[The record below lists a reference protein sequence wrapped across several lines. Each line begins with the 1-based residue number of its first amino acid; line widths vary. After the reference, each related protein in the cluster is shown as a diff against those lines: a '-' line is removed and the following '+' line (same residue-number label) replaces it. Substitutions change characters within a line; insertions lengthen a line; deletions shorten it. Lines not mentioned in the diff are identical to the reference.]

1 MFVYA
6 PDPDMNSFIL
16 NSTRKTILYQIY
28 IQGFIL
34 LGERMLVALPFFGL
48 WIVFVCVKVLRPS
61 QPHGVISSDLESN
74 EHTKICKT
82 SWGIHLFSTD

>member
-6 PDPDMNSFIL
+6 QDPDINSFIL

-28 IQGFIL
+28 LQRFTF
-34 LGERMLVALPFFGL
+34 LGKRTLVALTFFGL
-48 WIVFVCVKVLRPS
+48 WLLFVCVEVLWPS
-61 QPHGVISSDLESN
+61 QPHGVISKDLESK

-82 SWGIHLFSTD
+82 S